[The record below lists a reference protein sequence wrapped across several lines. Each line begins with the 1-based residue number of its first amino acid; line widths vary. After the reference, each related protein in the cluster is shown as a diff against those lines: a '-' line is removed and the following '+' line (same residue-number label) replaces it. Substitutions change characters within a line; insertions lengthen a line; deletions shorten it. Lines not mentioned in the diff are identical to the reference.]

1 MTKNSAA
8 YYIVVKMLNP
18 SCRMKR
24 PRLHYISL
32 QLKLKLKR
40 YVLKRLTA
48 YKEGNVEGVTVYDFL
63 FIVTYL
69 VIGVLIHLWICI
81 L

>member
-1 MTKNSAA
+1 MTKNRAA
-8 YYIVVKMLNP
+8 YYIVVRMLNP
-18 SCRMKR
+18 SCRMKH

-48 YKEGNVEGVTVYDFL
+48 YKEGNIEVEIVYDF
-63 FIVTYL
+63 
-69 VIGVLIHLWICI
+69 CS
-81 L
+81 